1 MMARTPTSP
10 RWRLDRQITTGVILA
25 AVLQTGGL
33 LIWAGKE
40 AARVDLIE
48 RRLEGQSTVSERLA
62 RLEEQ
67 VAGARAALERVER
80 KLDRAEAH

>member
-1 MMARTPTSP
+1 MIGRAQSSP
-10 RWRLDRQITTGVILA
+10 RWRLDRQITAGVIMA
-25 AVLQTGGL
+25 ALVQTGAL
-33 LIWAGKE
+33 LIWAGRE

-48 RRLEGQSTVSERLA
+48 RRLEGQSSVSERLA

-67 VAGARAALERVER
+67 VVGARAALERVER